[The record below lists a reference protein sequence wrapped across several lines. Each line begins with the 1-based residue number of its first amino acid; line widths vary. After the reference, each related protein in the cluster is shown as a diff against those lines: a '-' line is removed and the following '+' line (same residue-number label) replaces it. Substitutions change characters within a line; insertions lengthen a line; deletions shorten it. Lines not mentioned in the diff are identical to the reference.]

1 MYKTQPLKFL
11 LYIFVTFIACI
22 FYLLGTYYYELP
34 DENTNFSIVL
44 INSLLFG
51 IIASILRISN
61 NKFLGD
67 ELSVVGGEGVDTTI
81 TGNLLTIA
89 GEDATTSNKGVAS
102 FSSDNFAVSSGAV
115 TIKDGGVANA
125 ELAGSIANAKL
136 SNSSINVTDG
146 STNTDISLGG
156 TLTFAA
162 GEGIDVG
169 ESSGTITFSGED
181 ATTSNKGV
189 ASFSSDNFAVSSGAV
204 TIKSGGVVA
213 DEIASNAV
221 ITAKINDGAVT
232 NAKLANST
240 FTIGDESSNTFD
252 INLGDELSIVGGE
265 GVDTTV
271 TGNLITIAGEDATT
285 SNKGVASFSSDDFA
299 VSSGAVTVKASGITN
314 TQLAGSIANAKLAN
328 SGITVSDGSNSTARA
343 LGSTITFSGTTNEVT
358 VAESSG
364 TITVSLPDDV
374 TIGNDLTITGDLT
387 VNGDTTTVSTTN
399 TTATDQLFELGNGR
413 TGSAAGD
420 AGIVIE
426 RGDDANLF
434 IGYDESADKFTVGT
448 GTFTGASTGNLSI
461 TKGEIVA
468 DIDGNNSTITNVPNS
483 AITNSFITVGDESS
497 NEYDVQ
503 LGTSLSIVGGE
514 GVDTTITGNLLTIA
528 GEEASTSNKGVAS
541 FSSDNFAVSSGA
553 VTIKDGGIVH
563 AELANDAVDGD
574 NIADDSI
581 NSEHY
586 VNGSIDTAHIAD
598 AQVTLAKIAN
608 AAANTVIVRD
618 ANSSG
623 VLSAKAV
630 TNTQILIGDGTGF
643 TAAALSG
650 DVTMTN
656 AGAVTIASQAV
667 ENSMLADDAV
677 GADELAANAVVTASI
692 VDANVTNAKIAN
704 SFVTIGDE
712 SSNVFDIN
720 LGDEFSIIGGEGVD
734 TTLTGNLLTVAG
746 EDASTSNKGVASFS
760 SDNFAVSSGAV
771 TIKDAGVALAEI
783 ANAAANTVIVRDAN
797 SSGVLSA
804 KAVTNTQILIGDGT
818 GFTAA
823 ALSGDVTMTNAGAV
837 TIAANAV
844 ETAMIA
850 DDQVTN
856 AKMAGDAITGAELA
870 DDAVNSEHYTDGSID
885 TAHIADDQIT
895 EAKMADDAISSVQLK
910 SLVTV
915 QILASDGSTVVKTIF
930 TPGS

>member
-1 MYKTQPLKFL
+1 MTDKIPVRGVFSGTTATGLAEFQSGEK
-11 LYIFVTFIACI
+11 IAVS
-22 FYLLGTYYYELP
+22 FGGTGA
-34 DENTNFSIVL
+34 TSHTA
-44 INSLLFG
+44 NSLL
-51 IIASILRISN
+51 
-61 NKFLGD
+61 LGD
-67 ELSVVGGEGVDTTI
+67 GTSAIQSSTITLDGTTFATSDSTTITIAEGLIITGDLTVQGTTTSIDSSSINIVDRLVFEGSSADEHETTMIVTNPTADRTITIPNATGQLVLRDTTDTLTNKTIDANNNTITNIAVSSLANNFITFGDESSNEFDVTLGTSLSIIGGEGVDTTI

-102 FSSDNFAVSSGAV
+102 FSSDDFAVSSGAVTVKASGITNTQLAGSIANAKLANSSITINGSGVSLGGSVSIDTSFTLAADSGSNDSFSTGNTLTFTGGEGIDTTVSDDAITIAGEEATTSNKGVASFSSDNFSVSSGAV

-125 ELAGSIANAKL
+125 ELAGSIANSKL
-136 SNSSINVTDG
+136 SNSSI
-146 STNTDISLGG
+146 
-156 TLTFAA
+156 
-162 GEGIDVG
+162 
-169 ESSGTITFSGED
+169 
-181 ATTSNKGV
+181 
-189 ASFSSDNFAVSSGAV
+189 
-204 TIKSGGVVA
+204 
-213 DEIASNAV
+213 
-221 ITAKINDGAVT
+221 
-232 NAKLANST
+232 
-240 FTIGDESSNTFD
+240 TIGDESSNTFD

-314 TQLAGSIANAKLAN
+314 TQLAGSIANDKLAGSIANAKLAN
-328 SGITVSDGSNSTARA
+328 SSITVSDGSNSTARA
-343 LGSTITFSGTTNEVT
+343 LGTTITFSGTTNEVT

-656 AGAVTIASQAV
+656 AGAVTIA
-667 ENSMLADDAV
+667 
-677 GADELAANAVVTASI
+677 
-692 VDANVTNAKIAN
+692 
-704 SFVTIGDE
+704 
-712 SSNVFDIN
+712 
-720 LGDEFSIIGGEGVD
+720 
-734 TTLTGNLLTVAG
+734 
-746 EDASTSNKGVASFS
+746 
-760 SDNFAVSSGAV
+760 
-771 TIKDAGVALAEI
+771 
-783 ANAAANTVIVRDAN
+783 
-797 SSGVLSA
+797 
-804 KAVTNTQILIGDGT
+804 
-818 GFTAA
+818 
-823 ALSGDVTMTNAGAV
+823 
-837 TIAANAV
+837 ANAV

>member
-1 MYKTQPLKFL
+1 MTDKTPIRAVFSGSTATGLAEYQSGEKISVAFG
-11 LYIFVTFIACI
+11 
-22 FYLLGTYYYELP
+22 GTGA
-34 DENTNFSIVL
+34 TSHTA
-44 INSLLFG
+44 NSLLLGNGTSAIQSSTITLDGTTFATSDSTTITIAEGLIVTGDLTVQGTTTSIDSSSINVTDRFVFEGSSADEHETTLIVSNPSADRTVTIPNATGQLVLRDTTDTLTNKSINLANNTVTTTLALLNTAVSDATLVDLDDAQTLTNKVINASNNTLSNIGNSSLSNSSITIGDESSNTFDISLGDELSIIGGEG
-51 IIASILRISN
+51 IDTTVTGNLLSIAGEDATTSNKGIASFSSDDFAVSSGAVTVKASGITNTQLAGSIANAKLSN
-61 NKFLGD
+61 SSITINGSGVSLGGSVSIDTSFTLAADSGSNDSFSTGNTLTFTGGEGIDTTVSDDAITIAGEEATTSNKGVASFSSDNFAVSSGAVTIKDSGVANVELVNSSITIGDESSNTFDINLGD

-285 SNKGVASFSSDDFA
+285 SNKGVASFSTDDFA

-461 TKGEIVA
+461 TNKPSNGL
-468 DIDGNNSTITNVPNS
+468 
-483 AITNSFITVGDESS
+483 SFKLKFFKTFYTSKSMICFKEKFCISS
-497 NEYDVQ
+497 PAKNALCQSKVCVKA
-503 LGTSLSIVGGE
+503 SSIVHLG
-514 GVDTTITGNLLTIA
+514 IQ
-528 GEEASTSNKGVAS
+528 
-541 FSSDNFAVSSGA
+541 FS
-553 VTIKDGGIVH
+553 
-563 AELANDAVDGD
+563 
-574 NIADDSI
+574 
-581 NSEHY
+581 
-586 VNGSIDTAHIAD
+586 
-598 AQVTLAKIAN
+598 
-608 AAANTVIVRD
+608 
-618 ANSSG
+618 
-623 VLSAKAV
+623 KA
-630 TNTQILIGDGTGF
+630 
-643 TAAALSG
+643 
-650 DVTMTN
+650 
-656 AGAVTIASQAV
+656 
-667 ENSMLADDAV
+667 
-677 GADELAANAVVTASI
+677 
-692 VDANVTNAKIAN
+692 
-704 SFVTIGDE
+704 
-712 SSNVFDIN
+712 FD
-720 LGDEFSIIGGEGVD
+720 F
-734 TTLTGNLLTVAG
+734 
-746 EDASTSNKGVASFS
+746 
-760 SDNFAVSSGAV
+760 
-771 TIKDAGVALAEI
+771 
-783 ANAAANTVIVRDAN
+783 
-797 SSGVLSA
+797 
-804 KAVTNTQILIGDGT
+804 
-818 GFTAA
+818 
-823 ALSGDVTMTNAGAV
+823 
-837 TIAANAV
+837 
-844 ETAMIA
+844 
-850 DDQVTN
+850 
-856 AKMAGDAITGAELA
+856 
-870 DDAVNSEHYTDGSID
+870 
-885 TAHIADDQIT
+885 
-895 EAKMADDAISSVQLK
+895 
-910 SLVTV
+910 
-915 QILASDGSTVVKTIF
+915 
-930 TPGS
+930 